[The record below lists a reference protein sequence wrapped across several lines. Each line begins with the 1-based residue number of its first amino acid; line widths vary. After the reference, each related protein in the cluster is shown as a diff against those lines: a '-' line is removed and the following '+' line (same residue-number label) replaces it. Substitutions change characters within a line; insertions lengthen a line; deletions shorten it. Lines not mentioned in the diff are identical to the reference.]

1 MHIPDGVLSVPVSV
15 ACAVL
20 SAAAV
25 GAGAA
30 RSRASLGPRA
40 AASVGVVAAFVF
52 AAQMLNFP
60 VAGGTSGHFVG
71 GVLVAVLAGPAM
83 AMVVMTAV
91 LALQCLIFGDGGLLS
106 LGANVLNM
114 AVVHCLVGFAVF
126 RAIAG
131 ARRRPRGAAH
141 DPRSPPGANGARV
154 VAAIAFASWVATVA
168 AAATCAGELALSR
181 IAAPGVVL
189 SAVVGAHLVVGVG
202 EAVVSALVLATLIRL
217 RPAALAAPERPMAPL
232 VVPGLVAVS
241 AIALF
246 VSPFACTWPDALE
259 RAVARLGV
267 SPSAAR
273 VAAPLREYAVPG
285 LGGGPRATALAAL
298 AGTLLVFAACVALGL
313 WLSPPRAQVRR
324 DLPPAP
330 RS

>member
-1 MHIPDGVLSVPVSV
+1 MHIPDGVLSIPV
-15 ACAVL
+15 CAAAAAL
-20 SAAAV
+20 SAIAV
-25 GAGAA
+25 GAGAVRA
-30 RSRASLGPRA
+30 RAGLGPRA

-71 GVLVAVLAGPAM
+71 GVLVAVLAGPSM
-83 AMVVMTAV
+83 AVVVMTAV
-91 LALQCLIFGDGGLLS
+91 LALQCLVFGDGGLLS

-126 RAIAG
+126 RAMLG
-131 ARRRPRGAAH
+131 SRPGAASG
-141 DPRSPPGANGARV
+141 RRA
-154 VAAIAFASWVATVA
+154 VAAVAFASWIATIA
-168 AAATCAGELALSR
+168 AAATCAGELALSG
-181 IAAPGVVL
+181 IAAPAVVL
-189 SAVVGAHLVVGVG
+189 SAVVGAHLVVGLG

-217 RPAALAAPERPMAPL
+217 RPGALDPASRPAARP
-232 VVPGLVAVS
+232 VVPALVAVS

-246 VSPFACTWPDALE
+246 VSPFACKWPDGLE

-273 VAAPLREYAVPG
+273 IGSAPLREYAVPG
-285 LGGGPRATALAAL
+285 LGAGPHATALAAL
-298 AGTLLVFAACVALGL
+298 IGTLLVFAACVALGA
-313 WLSPPRAQVRR
+313 WLSPARVPIEQ

-330 RS
+330 RP